1 MMKTIVIKYRRFLI
15 VQFHILLIALA
26 NYLAYWIRFDGAIPD
41 QEIALLITMMPWLIV
56 IRGLTF
62 VPFHL
67 YKGLWRYTGIWDL
80 RNVIAGV
87 LTSTVMFYVLVH
99 WIFGLPKYPLSVFVI
114 DSLLLIFFMGGSRLA
129 RRLYYHGLGQLSG
142 GRRVLIYGAGDAGE
156 MIVRDIKNNG
166 AFYDYQPVG
175 FIDDNPNIVG
185 RRIHGVEVLGTRKD
199 LAKILTTEKL
209 HEVVLAIPSAEPAMI
224 REVVS
229 ALQPFKVPIRTL
241 PGLKDVRNGHVGVKH
256 IRDLSVEDLLDRAP
270 IGLDLASVRKLV
282 QGKRVLITGAG
293 GSIGSE
299 LCRQIA
305 CCEPVRIILVDQ
317 SESGLY
323 EIDMELQRSFPDL
336 SRSAVL
342 VDIKNTKRLEQIF
355 SHHFPQIVF
364 HAAAYKHVPMMEQH
378 PGEAM
383 LNNIVGTHR
392 LVQVA
397 LRRSIERFVLISTDK
412 AVNPTNVMGAT
423 KRVGEMYVQALAK
436 HASHGGTVF
445 TAVRF
450 GNVLGSNGSV
460 VPLFMKQI
468 ERGGPVTVTDPEIRR
483 YFMTI
488 PEAVLLVLQAATL
501 AQGGEIFVLEMGDQI
516 KLIDMARH
524 LIRLSGFIP
533 EDEIAIQI
541 VGLRPGEKLYEE
553 LVATDE
559 TSVPSGVEK
568 IMRVQSGGIPDLEL
582 LIRKIEE
589 IERVIVNGQPRLA
602 LQILYELVPTFSPGE
617 PGTAEE
623 AGPPWANKDGVRT
636 LKIAGQ
642 SA

>member
-1 MMKTIVIKYRRFLI
+1 
-15 VQFHILLIALA
+15 
-26 NYLAYWIRFDGAIPD
+26 
-41 QEIALLITMMPWLIV
+41 
-56 IRGLTF
+56 
-62 VPFHL
+62 
-67 YKGLWRYTGIWDL
+67 
-80 RNVIAGV
+80 
-87 LTSTVMFYVLVH
+87 
-99 WIFGLPKYPLSVFVI
+99 
-114 DSLLLIFFMGGSRLA
+114 MGGARLA
-129 RRLYYHGLGQLSG
+129 RRLYHHGLGQLSG

-305 CCEPVRIILVDQ
+305 RCEPVRIILVDQ

-355 SHHFPQIVF
+355 SHYFPQIVF

-553 LVATDE
+553 LVAIDE

-589 IERVIVNGQPRLA
+589 MERAIVNGQPRLA

-617 PGTAEE
+617 PGTAED
-623 AGPPWANKDGVRT
+623 AGPPWANKDGVRA

>member
-26 NYLAYWIRFDGAIPD
+26 NYLAYWIRFDGVIPD

-99 WIFGLPKYPLSVFVI
+99 WIFGLRKYPLSVFVI
-114 DSLLLIFFMGGSRLA
+114 DSLLLIFFMGGSRLT
-129 RRLYYHGLGQLSG
+129 RRLYYHGLGQLNG

-270 IGLDLASVRKLV
+270 IGLDLATVRKLV

-553 LVATDE
+553 LVAIDE

-589 IERVIVNGQPRLA
+589 IERVIINGQPRLA

-617 PGTAEE
+617 PGTAED

>member
-1 MMKTIVIKYRRFLI
+1 MMKTIVVKYRRFI
-15 VQFHILLIALA
+15 VVQFHILLIALA
-26 NYLAYWIRFDGAIPD
+26 NYLAFWVRFDGAIPD
-41 QEIALLITMMPWLIV
+41 QEIALLIAMMPWLIV

-62 VPFHL
+62 VPFQL

-99 WIFGLPKYPLSVFVI
+99 WIFGLRKYPLSIFII
-114 DSLLLIFFMGGSRLA
+114 DSLLLIFFMGGTRLA
-129 RRLYYHGLGQLSG
+129 RRLYHGVGQLSG

-209 HEVVLAIPSAEPAMI
+209 HELVLAIPSAEPAMI

-305 CCEPVRIILVDQ
+305 RCEPVRIILVDQ

-553 LVATDE
+553 LVAVDE

-589 IERVIVNGQPRLA
+589 MERVIVNGQPRLA

-617 PGTAEE
+617 PGTAED
-623 AGPPWANKDGVRT
+623 AGPPWANKDGVRA

>member
-26 NYLAYWIRFDGAIPD
+26 NYLAYWIRFDGVIPD

-114 DSLLLIFFMGGSRLA
+114 DSLLLIFFMGGSRLT

-305 CCEPVRIILVDQ
+305 RCEPVRIILVDQ

-589 IERVIVNGQPRLA
+589 IERVIINGQPRLA
-602 LQILYELVPTFSPGE
+602 LQILYELVPTFRPGE
-617 PGTAEE
+617 PGAAEE
-623 AGPPWANKDGVRT
+623 AGPPWAKKDGVRA

-642 SA
+642 SV

>member
-1 MMKTIVIKYRRFLI
+1 
-15 VQFHILLIALA
+15 
-26 NYLAYWIRFDGAIPD
+26 
-41 QEIALLITMMPWLIV
+41 
-56 IRGLTF
+56 
-62 VPFHL
+62 
-67 YKGLWRYTGIWDL
+67 
-80 RNVIAGV
+80 
-87 LTSTVMFYVLVH
+87 
-99 WIFGLPKYPLSVFVI
+99 
-114 DSLLLIFFMGGSRLA
+114 
-129 RRLYYHGLGQLSG
+129 
-142 GRRVLIYGAGDAGE
+142 

-305 CCEPVRIILVDQ
+305 RCEPVRIILVDQ

-553 LVATDE
+553 LVAIDE

-617 PGTAEE
+617 PGTAED
-623 AGPPWANKDGVRT
+623 AGPPWANKDGVRA